1 MIKPLKPET
10 EKLEYPNG
18 DKYIG
23 ELADK
28 KRNGFGVYVSHLGD
42 KYIGHFTRDSRNGL
56 GLELFNDSESFF
68 GDWKN
73 NIFTGKGKYT
83 LITVIFLKVN

>member
-1 MIKPLKPET
+1 MIKQLKPET

-28 KRNGFGVYVSHLGD
+28 KRNGFGVYVSHLG
-42 KYIGHFTRDSRNGL
+42 INT
-56 GLELFNDSESFF
+56 
-68 GDWKN
+68 
-73 NIFTGKGKYT
+73 
-83 LITVIFLKVN
+83 

>member
-1 MIKPLKPET
+1 MIKPLNPET

-28 KRNGFGVYVSHLGD
+28 KEMV
-42 KYIGHFTRDSRNGL
+42 
-56 GLELFNDSESFF
+56 LEYMFH
-68 GDWKN
+68 
-73 NIFTGKGKYT
+73 I
-83 LITVIFLKVN
+83 